1 MATTFGLRGANST
14 CFQQTGGSENLANA
28 TLIASQPSGQLL
40 SFLSA
45 TYANDAAAETAFR
58 AVGGFVCIRPVS
70 GTDPVAAAFAW
81 KATASVPTFDIAGAA
96 ADNVFDIKIAI
107 DHSVTR

>member
-1 MATTFGLRGANST
+1 MAITFGLRGANST
-14 CFQQTGGSENLANA
+14 CFQQTGGTETLANA
-28 TLIASQPSGQLL
+28 ALIANQPSGQLL
-40 SFLSA
+40 GFLSG

-58 AVGGFVCIRPVS
+58 AVGGFVCIRSVS

-81 KATASVPTFDIAGAA
+81 KATGTAPTFDIAGAA
-96 ADNVFDIKIAI
+96 ADNVFDVKIAI